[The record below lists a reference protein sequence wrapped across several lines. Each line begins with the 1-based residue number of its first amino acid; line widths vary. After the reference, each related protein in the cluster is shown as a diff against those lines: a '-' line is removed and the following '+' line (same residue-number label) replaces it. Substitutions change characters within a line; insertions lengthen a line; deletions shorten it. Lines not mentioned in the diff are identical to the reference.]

1 LKTVF
6 STSEVHPRDRFD
18 YWHEIACKLVIPHDS
33 APCSRTGFEAE
44 LCVDEIADL
53 SLVSFENSP
62 MDIVHTGHHAS
73 RHEADE
79 IFLCRQISGGLALE
93 QNGAGRDLGPGD
105 LTLLDPRLPYRG
117 QFTGVSKLELVKLP
131 RRHLEARVGAAHLTP
146 LLEFRTD
153 GGVNGLLSG
162 FLGLLSSHSGQLG
175 STAQQIVQSQLLDLL
190 AMSIATLI
198 GRPSK
203 GSTTKSLVSMR
214 LHAAVET
221 RLNDSD
227 LTPKTVAAIAGV
239 SVRYANAV
247 LSQQHLSLSRLILA
261 RRLERCRAAFEDP
274 MQAGRT
280 VSEIAYSWG
289 FSDMTHFGRAYRSRF
304 GVLPSDYRAAM
315 KKNRAT

>member
-6 STSEVHPRDRFD
+6 STSDVHPRDRFD
-18 YWHEIACKLVIPHDS
+18 YWHEIACKVVIPHDS
-33 APCSRTGFEAE
+33 APRSRTGFEAE
-44 LCVDEIADL
+44 LRVDEIADL

-62 MDIVHTGHHAS
+62 MDIAHTGRQAS

-79 IFLCRQISGGLALE
+79 IFLCRQMSGGLALE
-93 QNGAGRDLGPGD
+93 QNGAERDLGPGD

-117 QFTGVSKLELVKLP
+117 KFTGASKLELVKLP
-131 RRHLEARVGAAHLTP
+131 RRHLEARVGTAHLIP
-146 LLEFRTD
+146 LLELRTD
-153 GGVNGLLSG
+153 VGVNGLLSG

-198 GRPSK
+198 GRPPK
-203 GSTTKSLVSMR
+203 GSTTRSLVSMR

-221 RLNDSD
+221 RLDDSA
-227 LTPKTVAAIAGV
+227 LTPKAVAAIAGV

-247 LSQQHLSLSRLILA
+247 LSQQDLSLSRLILA

-274 MQAGRT
+274 SQADRT
-280 VSEIAYSWG
+280 VSEIGYSWG
-289 FSDMTHFGRAYRSRF
+289 FSDMTHFGRAFRSRF
-304 GVLPSDYRAAM
+304 GVLPSEYRAAIQAT
-315 KKNRAT
+315 RAT